1 MWLQTAYS
9 QPHLPQEPA
18 VNPVD
23 LTLVEARATLRSGAL
38 GCVEYA
44 QALLA
49 QCAAGASLNAWVSQD
64 PEALLRAAAV
74 VDASGAAR
82 DDRQALAG
90 LPLALKDN
98 IDTVALPTSGGTR
111 ALLGRTP
118 PADAPLATA
127 LFEAGALLAGKAN
140 LHELA
145 FGISCNNAVT
155 GAVHNPWHRA
165 MIPGGSSGGSAA
177 AVAARLVPAA
187 IGTDT
192 GASVRLPAALCGVVG
207 FRPTVGRYPGA
218 GIVPISRTRDTAGPI
233 TRSVADA
240 ALLDGVM
247 AGGASALASVSLRGL
262 RLGVPRVYFFSG
274 GEPGVLAAVEQ
285 ALATLAAAGVVLVE
299 TEVEG
304 LGPLN
309 DAVGFPVALYEM
321 TQELPAYL
329 AAAGYGLTLAEL
341 AAQIGSPDVAGIVG
355 SQLGDQAVPRAAY
368 EHALRVR
375 PRLQAAYAEC
385 FARHKLDALAFPTS
399 LLTARPIGDDE
410 TVQLLGQRVPTF
422 GSFIR
427 NTDPGSNAGLPG
439 ISLPV
444 GLSNGLPVGLEL
456 DGPAGSDRHLLAVAA
471 ALEAA
476 FPRMPAPPDLAT
488 FHH

>member
-1 MWLQTAYS
+1 LSA
-9 QPHLPQEPA
+9 A
-18 VNPVD
+18 D
-23 LTLVEARATLRSGAL
+23 LTLVQARAALRSGTM

-49 QCAAGASLNAWVSQD
+49 QCEAGASLNAWVSQD
-64 PEALLRAAAV
+64 GDALLRAAAA
-74 VDASGAAR
+74 VDQSGAAR
-82 DDRQALAG
+82 GEHQPLAG
-90 LPLALKDN
+90 IPLALKDN
-98 IDTVALPTSGGTR
+98 IDTLALPTSAGTR

-127 LFEAGALLAGKAN
+127 LFDAGALLAGKAN

-155 GAVHNPWHRA
+155 GAVRNPWNTA
-165 MIPGGSSGGSAA
+165 LIPGGSSGGSAA
-177 AVAARLVPAA
+177 AVAARLVPGA

-218 GIVPISRTRDTAGPI
+218 GIVPISHTRDTAGPL

-247 AGGASALASVSLRGL
+247 AGGASALSSVDLRGL
-262 RLGVPRVYFFSG
+262 RLGVPRRGFFSG
-274 GEPGVLAAVEQ
+274 GEPGVLAAMER
-285 ALATLAAAGVVLVE
+285 ALSTLTAAGVLLIE
-299 TEVEG
+299 TEVDG

-309 DAVGFPVALYEM
+309 EAIGFPVALYEM
-321 TQELPAYL
+321 VQDLTAYL
-329 AAAGYGLTLAEL
+329 ASAGYGLTLADV

-355 SQLGDQAVPRAAY
+355 SQLGDQAMPRAAY
-368 EHALRVR
+368 DQALRLR

-385 FARHKLDALAFPTS
+385 FARHKLDALVFPTA
-399 LLTARPIGDDE
+399 LLTARPIGDDD
-410 TVQLLGQRVPTF
+410 TVELLGQRVPTF
-422 GSFIR
+422 ATYIR
-427 NTDPGSNAGLPG
+427 NVDPGSNAGIPG

-444 GLSNGLPVGLEL
+444 GLAGGLPVGLEL

-471 ALEAA
+471 AIESSLPA
-476 FPRMPAPPDLAT
+476 MPAPPAFT
-488 FHH
+488 GFPR

>member
-1 MWLQTAYS
+1 M
-9 QPHLPQEPA
+9 PQGPA

-23 LTLVEARATLRSGAL
+23 LTLVEARAELRSGAL
-38 GCVEYA
+38 GCVEYT

-49 QCAAGASLNAWVSQD
+49 QCAAAASLNAWVSQD
-64 PEALLRAAAV
+64 SEALLRAAAL
-74 VDASGAAR
+74 VDGNGAAR
-82 DDRQALAG
+82 DDAQALAG

-111 ALLGRTP
+111 ALLGRRP
-118 PADAPLATA
+118 PNNAPLATA
-127 LFEAGALLAGKAN
+127 LFDAGALLAGKAN
-140 LHELA
+140 MHELA

-155 GAVHNPWHRA
+155 GAVRNPWHPA

-218 GIVPISRTRDTAGPI
+218 GIVPISHTRDTAGPI

-240 ALLDGVM
+240 ALLDSVM
-247 AGGASALASVSLRGL
+247 AGSTSALAPLSLRGL
-262 RLGVPRVYFFSG
+262 RLGVPRVHFFSG

-285 ALATLAAAGVVLVE
+285 ALVALAAAGVVLVE

-321 TQELPAYL
+321 AQDLPAYL

-355 SQLGDQAVPRAAY
+355 SQLGDQAMPRAAY

-422 GSFIR
+422 GSFIL

-476 FPRMPAPPDLAT
+476 LPGMPAPPAFAT
-488 FHH
+488 FHR